1 MTLSHHPGFTLV
13 GDVITREVLPR
24 LRYAQKLPLRLSCMG
39 TAGYEGLDEADE
51 FDRTVVIGQSASAE
65 EAMILASQRVARG
78 DIRVSADDTLR
89 FHPRIVVIQDGDL
102 GLVLGGEIRAGIVL
116 WQQPVVSD
124 VEARRIITEA
134 SRLRGLAFAASGRVD
149 HSAARDHRYR
159 ASLLDARLVDPYWRE
174 TAAELLHLPQAA

>member
-1 MTLSHHPGFTLV
+1 MTLSRQSEFVPIGEIV
-13 GDVITREVLPR
+13 AQRVLPR
-24 LRYAQKLPLRLSCMG
+24 LHRARRLPLRISCIG
-39 TAGYEGLDEADE
+39 TAGYEGLDGADE

-159 ASLLDARLVDPYWRE
+159 ASLLEARLVDPYWRE